1 MHTVFCR
8 RKIVNS
14 VPGHLHRGKAKQ
26 QGTDKSRTGLFLP
39 QVNGAEAEEISRKLT
54 KKEVFDELMKLKEVR
69 AFVKSMGLE
78 LT

>member
-26 QGTDKSRTGLFLP
+26 QGTDKARTGLFLP
-39 QVNGAEAEEISRKLT
+39 QVNGAEAEKISRSRPALLGIPGPILSPAQLGPNRT
-54 KKEVFDELMKLKEVR
+54 END
-69 AFVKSMGLE
+69 AH
-78 LT
+78 